1 MHKRISSAALLLLTA
16 VMSVLSVI
24 RWKILAAAIAS
35 LISFPFA
42 CFEHF
47 DETAALMSIDTADYW
62 LAAVVWIALWYISLR
77 SIYRSIIP
85 NATPH
90 PIPSTKTQ
98 HGTCREYLVGLFL
111 LAGALKGAAV
121 APILAPVDPLTQG
134 DLLSTRMKPPLS
146 VLSLE
151 ENDLPCMALSF
162 SPSVIFESSS
172 KYLLGRE
179 TKYISPTGSL
189 ASPLEGKRI
198 TLVPVLLGT
207 DDYGRDVFSRL
218 LYGARYSLDI
228 GFCVLALSLVAGGLV
243 GFSAGYFGG
252 LLDSALMRLCD
263 LLLSIPPLFTTII
276 LMSFLGDSIPVLIL
290 ILGATGWMGVARI
303 IRGEVLHLREQEYVI
318 AAELFG
324 IHPFRIMRDH
334 LLPNSLP
341 IIATVAVLQLGNIVL
356 AEASLS
362 FLGLGIRPPTPS
374 WGNMIGD
381 SLHTIASGWWMGV
394 FPGIALSALLISLH
408 FLSDRNR
415 CETP

>member
-1 MHKRISSAALLLLTA
+1 VRKKFLNAALLLLTA
-16 VMSVLSVI
+16 LMTVLSVL

-35 LISFPFA
+35 LVSFPFA
-42 CFEHF
+42 CLEHYNG
-47 DETAALMSIDTADYW
+47 TASLMSINTADYW
-62 LAAVVWIALWYISLR
+62 LAAIVWIGLWSVCLH
-77 SIYRSIIP
+77 SSYRLIIP
-85 NATPH
+85 HAARH
-90 PIPSTKTQ
+90 PVRFTQ
-98 HGTCREYLVGLFL
+98 TQNGTQTEYLIGLFL
-111 LAGALKGAAV
+111 LAGAIAGAAV

-151 ENDLPCMALSF
+151 ENDLSCLTLSF
-162 SPSVIFESSS
+162 SPGVMFESSS
-172 KYLLGRE
+172 RYLLGRE
-179 TKYISPTGSL
+179 TKYISTGGSFS
-189 ASPLEGKRI
+189 SPLEGKKVSEV
-198 TLVPVLLGT
+198 LVLLGT

-228 GFCVLALSLVAGGLV
+228 GMCVLALSLVAGTLI

-252 LLDSALMRLCD
+252 MVDSTLMRLCD
-263 LLLSIPPLFTTII
+263 LLLSIPPLFTTIA
-276 LMSFLGDSIPVLIL
+276 LMSFLGSSIPVLIL

-303 IRGEVLHLREQEYVI
+303 IRGEVLHLRTQEYII
-318 AAELFG
+318 ASELLG
-324 IHPFRIMRDH
+324 VHPFRIMRDH
-334 LLPNSLP
+334 LFPNALP
-341 IIATVAVLQLGNIVL
+341 ILVTVAVLQLGNIVL

-381 SLHTIASGWWMGV
+381 SLHMIESGWWMGV

-415 CETP
+415 WATS